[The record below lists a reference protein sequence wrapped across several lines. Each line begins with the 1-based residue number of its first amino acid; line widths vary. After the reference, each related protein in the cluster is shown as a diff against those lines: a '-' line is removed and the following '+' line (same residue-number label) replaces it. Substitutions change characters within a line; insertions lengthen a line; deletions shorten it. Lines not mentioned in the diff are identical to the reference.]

1 MNQEELRDIMKNLMA
16 KLVQE
21 LQEQGSIME
30 RFCIFGEK
38 DRTIDD
44 AHVVLAP
51 FPNFAGHQ
59 LATAYAISLADDM
72 GAIAMIRVR
81 DLSSVVEIEAEN
93 HYEGREYRTIHIS
106 SMLKNEEYK
115 EMSQE
120 YRRNEMNEIHL
131 IGGCLG

>member
-1 MNQEELRDIMKNLMA
+1 MNEDELREIMKDLMA

-21 LQEQGSIME
+21 LQERGSMME
-30 RFCIFGEK
+30 RFYIFREG
-38 DRTIDD
+38 DRKVDD
-44 AHVVLAP
+44 AHVVRALSR
-51 FPNFAGHQ
+51 NFTGSQ

-81 DLSSVVEIEAEN
+81 DLSKVVEIEAEN
-93 HYEGREYRTIHIS
+93 HYEGREYRTLHIS
-106 SMLKNEEYK
+106 SMLKNEEYQ

-120 YRRNEMNEIHL
+120 YQLNEMNEIHL